1 MKNIAPF
8 ARIILRYGIGYL
20 AGSEVGESLAL
31 NPDAVMALSLALGAA
46 VESIY
51 ALAKRRGW
59 AT

>member
-20 AGSEVGESLAL
+20 AGSEVGEALSL

-46 VESIY
+46 VESVY

>member
-20 AGSEVGESLAL
+20 AGSEAGEALAL
-31 NPDAVMALSLALGAA
+31 NPDAVMLLSLALGAA

-59 AT
+59 ST

>member
-20 AGSEVGESLAL
+20 AGSEVGQALAL

-46 VESIY
+46 VESVY